1 MDVIEEDGLI
11 HEGPTKN
18 RENGIKER
26 FGLITIAIISNDRK
40 KNDQKDKT

>member
-11 HEGPTKN
+11 HGDPTKN

-26 FGLITIAIISNDRK
+26 FGLITIAMIANHRK